1 MVRDIFTQG
10 NTILSWIDIIAA
22 ITVAAFGV
30 RAVARMERIG
40 VSNVA
45 EANVSP
51 QWPAL
56 HGELVR
62 FDGTLKDIASAFPMR
77 AKVEMRLKKIEGDLQ
92 LDRWYYC

>member
-56 HGELVR
+56 HGELAR
-62 FDGTLKDIASAFPMR
+62 FDGILKEHSERVSD
-77 AKVEMRLKKIEGDLQ
+77 EGQGGDEAEKN
-92 LDRWYYC
+92 